1 MMQADNAPEI
11 ISHEDWDAL
20 RRAEILKEGDDKRN
34 VSEILDR
41 LVTHEQAARFFNW
54 RTDDEAFDTK
64 RVQREIRRG
73 ALPHSRRFGL
83 WTRVT
88 VGDLLHYDD
97 PPRPPIVRPS
107 LWRIVADHPLFAI
120 LGIPLAFLAVITGI
134 FSQEIHWILSPP
146 RTTLTFILDGSLT
159 MGQPFSGS
167 TTAWDVQRNIVKQ
180 KLPIAE
186 FSGNEWVAIWVQRSL
201 SQTSGGCQ
209 DDFELRTDG
218 YQPADQ
224 INLDALLQEPK
235 FDGETSPGKALLT
248 AAARMPRFSLH
259 PITHRAIVLSN
270 SRRTCR
276 GLRPIDEVC
285 AYVADIAFYW
295 STRSNAKLEHEIL
308 VIDFGAQE
316 VASNENPCGNV
327 PSIEITSVDL
337 DPRQPDASEEKLCL
351 IDAKLCLGR
360 SLQPSVL
367 MPTATSTP
375 GNPTPPIAV
384 PTFTSTIPNPTG
396 QAPNLRPAVATAL
409 TATPTP
415 MPTLKLRSLKG
426 RRAALTE
433 GCNQG
438 RVIGEIGELE
448 DPHLYLE
455 AEVVAI
461 PRDLEFLQS
470 NGCVRVF
477 SGILGDPIHGYA
489 GYVQANDVCIAA
501 PSYDYWIGQPVFLKT
516 PGVVRLVRCTS

>member
-1 MMQADNAPEI
+1 M
-11 ISHEDWDAL
+11 
-20 RRAEILKEGDDKRN
+20 
-34 VSEILDR
+34 
-41 LVTHEQAARFFNW
+41 
-54 RTDDEAFDTK
+54 
-64 RVQREIRRG
+64 
-73 ALPHSRRFGL
+73 
-83 WTRVT
+83 
-88 VGDLLHYDD
+88 
-97 PPRPPIVRPS
+97 
-107 LWRIVADHPLFAI
+107 
-120 LGIPLAFLAVITGI
+120 
-134 FSQEIHWILSPP
+134 
-146 RTTLTFILDGSLT
+146 
-159 MGQPFSGS
+159 
-167 TTAWDVQRNIVKQ
+167 
-180 KLPIAE
+180 
-186 FSGNEWVAIWVQRSL
+186 
-201 SQTSGGCQ
+201 
-209 DDFELRTDG
+209 
-218 YQPADQ
+218 
-224 INLDALLQEPK
+224 
-235 FDGETSPGKALLT
+235 
-248 AAARMPRFSLH
+248 
-259 PITHRAIVLSN
+259 
-270 SRRTCR
+270 
-276 GLRPIDEVC
+276 
-285 AYVADIAFYW
+285 
-295 STRSNAKLEHEIL
+295 
-308 VIDFGAQE
+308 IDFGAQE

-375 GNPTPPIAV
+375 GNPNPPIAA
-384 PTFTSTIPNPTG
+384 PTFTSTVLNPIG
-396 QAPNLRPAVATAL
+396 QAPNLRPTVATAL

-448 DPHLYLE
+448 DAHLYLE

-489 GYVQANDVCIAA
+489 GYVQANDVCIAT

-516 PGVVRLVRCTS
+516 PGVARLVRCTS